1 MNRHSPLSWAD
12 ALPEPQTPSARLSAR
27 PSVPSTAQHSNPR
40 SVDDDGSASSPNV
53 LGQSDWLAR
62 TARSW
67 TPRGDAN
74 ARPAADGDSL
84 SSPNRPSRRYDLD

>member
-1 MNRHSPLSWAD
+1 MNRHSTLSWAD
-12 ALPEPQTPSARLSAR
+12 ALPEPQPPAAWLSAR

-84 SSPNRPSRRYDLD
+84 SSPSRPSRRYDLD

>member
-12 ALPEPQTPSARLSAR
+12 ALPEPQPPSARLSAR
-27 PSVPSTAQHSNPR
+27 PSLPSTVRHSTASR
-40 SVDDDGSASSPNV
+40 VDDDGSGSSPNV

-67 TPRGDAN
+67 TPRGDSN

>member
-1 MNRHSPLSWAD
+1 MNRHSPLSRAD
-12 ALPEPQTPSARLSAR
+12 VLPEPQPPAAWLSAR
-27 PSVPSTAQHSNPR
+27 PSLPSTARHSTA
-40 SVDDDGSASSPNV
+40 SHVDDDGSASSPNV